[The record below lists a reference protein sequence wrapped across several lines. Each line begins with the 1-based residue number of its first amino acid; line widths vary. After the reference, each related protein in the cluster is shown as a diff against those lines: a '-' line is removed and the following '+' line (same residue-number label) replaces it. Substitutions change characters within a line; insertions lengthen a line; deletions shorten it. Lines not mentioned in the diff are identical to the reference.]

1 MSAALSFRLASD
13 LGPSPDELEEF
24 ATKIRS
30 KDAEL
35 EELREAKSGA
45 MKPKERQALVLL
57 LSDIRKE
64 NEDLKEQAVKQA
76 GQIEDLTKA
85 LKDIQEDIEQIRDD
99 FPRLL
104 AEDRRR
110 LKLLEDGPDLSE
122 NDTIRSHIDELYT
135 HMEAIG
141 RKQVSFKEASR
152 CLNLSKTRVLQF
164 KTVIALDDRF
174 IIVPSETHKQRK
186 WIRLRKYYKGDNAH
200 QTA

>member
-13 LGPSPDELEEF
+13 LGPSPDEREEF

>member
-13 LGPSPDELEEF
+13 LGPSPDEREEF

-45 MKPKERQALVLL
+45 MKPLERQALVLL